1 MTIDE
6 RQRNEAELSRLL
18 SVSAAD
24 GIPRIDGDRGPMS
37 SGQRQMWF
45 FEQWSQGTPTYHT
58 PAVLWAD
65 GPLDPSVL
73 QAAYGALVRRHGA
86 LRTRFAE
93 GDGGHLDQFIDP
105 AVPAEYAFHDVSGRP
120 DAADAARRLVE
131 SDVRRPF
138 DLRGGPP
145 ARLTLVRVDPTRH
158 LLALTAHHMVVD
170 GVSLGV
176 LLRDLDV
183 LYREASGESAVP
195 PPEPRRYLDFAAFE
209 RDRLARSGLNEELAY
224 WRDRLSGAPDNLQ
237 VPASRPRPSTRR
249 FAGRTVTFFVPG
261 DVAARIRDLGSSVG
275 VTPFT
280 VYLTAFQIL
289 LTRFTGETDLVVG
302 TPVSLRDRPGLAD
315 VVGPLVNTVPIR
327 TDLSGRPD
335 LGEALRRT
343 HAAAAAAYA
352 HKDLPFER
360 MVTELAPQRSLAH
373 SPIVQVIFGTQER
386 PGVGASIGAA
396 RLSSET
402 VERGTA
408 KFDLT
413 WSVLLGDRTGFEVE
427 YDTDLFDGADID
439 RLVTAY
445 GHLLASAT
453 DAEQSIGDLD
463 LLGPQERA
471 AVLRR
476 SAAAKPGAATA
487 TLTELFARS
496 VAAQPEAIAVSDTH
510 RQLSYAD
517 LDQRSTALAHELRQH
532 GAGPGGIVGLC
543 VDRSVDLVVALLAV
557 IKSGAAYLPLE
568 VRYPRDRLEYML
580 EDAGVVAVLAD
591 EAGRDALSDG
601 PWPVID
607 AATDDA
613 PPVRPLD
620 LALTVDDLA
629 YVLYTSGTTGRPKAV
644 EVTHGNVSRL
654 LSSTQD
660 WFGFSNTDVWTMFH
674 AHSFDVSVWELW
686 GALAYGGR
694 LVVVPYL
701 VTRSPGEFHELVR
714 AEGVTVLNQTPS
726 AFRQFEAADAESGAR
741 LALRLVVFAGEAVD
755 LGSVGRWF
763 DRHGDESPTLVN
775 MYGITETTVHVTYRP
790 LRRGDVA
797 STSSPIG
804 VPIPDL
810 SVYLLDR
817 FGGLL
822 PDGVPGELYV
832 GGSGVAKG
840 YLSRP
845 ELTAER
851 FVADP
856 FSDIEGARLYRSGDV
871 ARRRADGELEYL
883 GRNDDQVKM
892 RGFRIEIGEI
902 DNVLSRVAGVRGAA
916 TTVRR
921 DNGPSRLVAYIVGP
935 GLTVGAI
942 RAEAAKVLPEYMV
955 PAVFVFLDE
964 LPMTPNGKIDRRRL
978 PAPQATRPDLAGEY
992 EAPRDDIERVIAESW
1007 AEVLEVDRVGV
1018 HDSFFDLGGDSI
1030 RTLQAI
1036 GTMKRRGLEITLP
1049 DLFRT
1054 PTVAELAPLAKPI
1067 GTTERRREPFS
1078 LVSEP
1083 DRAKLPEGL
1092 EDAYPMSVLQAGM
1105 VYHMTLDTENLPY
1118 HNVNVF
1124 RVGAPFHEVAFRQ
1137 AVADTVARHSIM
1149 RTAFDLSTY
1158 SEPMQLVYPT
1168 ADLPIDVEDLR
1179 GMSEA
1184 EQEAYLLGVL
1194 DRERRSTFSPGDV
1207 PLLRYKV
1214 HRRSEREF
1222 QWTITEHHAVFDGWS
1237 LFSTQ
1242 AETLQRYLLLLRDP
1256 QAPADPPPVAQFR
1269 DFIELEKA
1277 AIDSPEHRGYWAGK
1291 LDGYRPFQLP
1301 RWGNGPQGPRPGAD
1315 YDTPTEGE
1323 VIDGLRR
1330 WRFTSTRDASHRSTD
1345 TLIPPEVCE
1354 AVLAAAAQAGVPVKT
1369 VLLSAYL
1376 KVLSLLT
1383 GQRDVVA
1390 GVSTHGRPEDVDSTE
1405 VRGMFLN
1412 IPPVMVTV
1420 PGGTWLDL
1428 ILRTFAAEQ
1437 EMLPHQRYPYAH
1449 MQWDVG
1455 TRSRLFDT
1463 SFLYNHFHVMSDV
1476 LGAGVEILDGRVENQ
1491 AEYRVEP
1498 NSFSVNAGVLRN
1510 PRSNQMLWRVDYYTD
1525 RVSDE
1530 LAEAMHR
1537 YYVAVLRAMAALT
1550 DSQEAFSPLDAV
1562 EHDRLVYDWNGS
1574 REPICADLCLHD
1586 LVALQAGR
1594 TPQATAVSDGGLRL
1608 SYADLHER
1616 ATRLARHLRE
1626 LGAGPGSR
1634 VAVALPP
1641 GAELMVALLAVSR
1654 VGAASLPCEAPM
1666 VDGDLLGRIDLAVTT
1681 EAHAGRFGAG
1691 PTVAVDRDAAA
1702 IAEAAGSLSDPAVDP
1717 AATVGVVDGQPMSH
1731 RALVAYLT
1739 WAVEEY
1745 GGRSAGGGV
1754 PLTAVPASAAGFAHA
1769 FLPLALGE
1777 QVRVLPGDADL
1788 RQQAPFGVLPLSPAR
1803 LAELSATGDRRAA
1816 AKLAGTIL
1824 VHGDSFPQRVL
1835 DAWRELAPESVVMHE
1850 FHALGGVCADEG
1862 GDGGWSARVPVG
1874 RPLPG
1879 MTAYVLGED
1888 GRITPPGVM
1897 GMLHFGGVEVAG
1909 EPSVSGPIDG
1919 ERLRPT
1925 GRYARWLP
1933 DGRLDVLDPE
1943 TIAGSPV
1950 DVTGIASVLSGLD
1963 GVSDAVVTVEDQAL
1977 VAYVVGE
1984 PPRSVDEI
1992 DAVLPAGLEIAA
2004 YHRIERIP
2012 LGADGRIDRAAMAS
2026 HDSEAQTDRDGDA
2039 AASLLETEIAALWSD
2054 LLHTPIDDVTVDFF
2068 EVGGQSLKV
2077 AQLRDR
2083 IGTRYGV
2090 EVPLITFFRARTVRD
2105 QAAVVTAAGSVQG
2118 GAR

>member
-18 SVSAAD
+18 KMSGSD
-24 GIPRIDGDRGPMS
+24 DIPRVEGDRGPMS

-45 FEQWSQGTPTYHT
+45 FEQWSRGTPTYHT
-58 PAVLWAD
+58 PAVFWAD

-73 QAAYGALVRRHGA
+73 GTAYAALVRRHGA
-86 LRTRFAE
+86 LRTRFAD
-93 GDGGHLDQFIDP
+93 GDGRRLDQFVDP
-105 AVPAEYAFHDVSGRP
+105 AVPAEYAFHDVSGRA

-131 SDVRRPF
+131 AAVRRPF
-138 DLRGGPP
+138 DLRQGPP
-145 ARLTLVRVDPTRH
+145 ARLTLIRVDPRRH
-158 LLALTAHHMVVD
+158 LLALTVHHMVGD

-183 LYREASGESAVP
+183 LYREADGESAVP
-195 PPEPRRYLDFAAFE
+195 PPEPGRYLDFAAFE
-209 RDRLARSGLNEELAY
+209 HDRLSGGGLDEELAY
-224 WRDRLSGAPDNLQ
+224 WRDRLAGAPEILP
-237 VPASRPRPSTRR
+237 VPTSGPRPSTRR
-249 FAGRTVTFFVPG
+249 FAGRTVTFLVP
-261 DVAARIRDLGSSVG
+261 DEVAARVRDLSGSVG

-280 VYLTAFQIL
+280 GYLTAFQIL

-302 TPVSLRDRPGLAD
+302 TPVSLRDRPGLAH

-335 LGEALRRT
+335 LAEALRRT

-360 MVTELAPQRSLAH
+360 MVTELAPQRSLSH
-373 SPIVQVIFGTQER
+373 SPIVQVVFGAQER

-396 RLSSET
+396 RLSGET

-413 WSVLLGDRTGFEVE
+413 WSVFLGEHTSFEVE
-427 YDTDLFDGADID
+427 YDSDLFDATDID
-439 RLVTAY
+439 RLIAAY
-445 GHLLASAT
+445 GHLLTSAT
-453 DAEQSIGDLD
+453 DPARSIGDLD
-463 LLGPQERA
+463 LLDPQERA

-476 SAAAKPGAATA
+476 SAAARPTVATEA
-487 TLTELFARS
+487 LTELFARS
-496 VAAQPEAIAVSDTH
+496 VDARPDAIAVSDTH

-517 LDQRSTALAHELRQH
+517 LDQRSTALAHALRQH
-532 GAGPGGIVGLC
+532 GAGPGSIVGLC

-557 IKSGAAYLPLE
+557 LKSGAAYLPLD
-568 VRYPRDRLEYML
+568 VRYPRDRLGYML
-580 EDAGVVAVLAD
+580 DDAGTHAVVAD
-591 EAGRDALSDG
+591 KAGRAALPEG
-601 PWPVID
+601 PWPVVD
-607 AATDDA
+607 VAHNA
-613 PPVRPLD
+613 PLARPLEV
-620 LALTVDDLA
+620 TVSVQDRA

-654 LSSTQD
+654 LSSTQH
-660 WFGFSNTDVWTMFH
+660 WFGFRDTDVWTMFH
-674 AHSFDVSVWELW
+674 SHSFDFSVWEMW

-701 VTRSPGEFHELVR
+701 VARSPGDFHELVR

-726 AFRQFEAADAESGAR
+726 AFRQFEAADADSGAR
-741 LALRLVVFAGEAVD
+741 LALRLVVFGGEAVD

-763 DRHGDESPTLVN
+763 DRRGDESPRLVN

-790 LRRGDVA
+790 LRRRDVA
-797 STSSPIG
+797 STGSPLG

-822 PDGVPGELYV
+822 PDGVPGEFYV
-832 GGSGVAKG
+832 GGGGVAKG
-840 YLSRP
+840 YLGHP

-856 FSDIEGARLYRSGDV
+856 FSDVDGARLYRTGDV
-871 ARRRADGELEYL
+871 GRRRADGELEYL
-883 GRNDDQVKM
+883 GRNDDQVKI

-902 DNVLSRVAGVRGAA
+902 DNVLSRIAGVRAAA

-921 DNGPSRLVAYIVGP
+921 DGGAPRLVAYVVGP
-935 GLTVGAI
+935 GLTVGTL
-942 RAEAAKVLPEYMV
+942 RTEAAKVLPEHMI
-955 PAVFVFLDE
+955 PAVFVFLDA
-964 LPMTPNGKIDRRRL
+964 LPTTPNGKVDHQRL
-978 PAPQATRPDLAGEY
+978 PAPQATRPDLAGQY
-992 EAPRDDIERVIAESW
+992 EAPRDGVERIIAEAW

-1036 GTMKRRGLEITLP
+1036 GTVKKRGLEIMLP

-1054 PTVAELAPLAKPI
+1054 PTVAELAPLAKPVDA
-1067 GTTERRREPFS
+1067 TDRRREPFS
-1078 LVSEP
+1078 LVSEQ
-1083 DRAKLPEGL
+1083 DRAALPKGL

-1124 RVGAPFHEVAFRQ
+1124 RVGAPFHEAAFRQ
-1137 AVADTVARHSIM
+1137 AVADTVTRHSIM

-1168 ADLPIDVEDLR
+1168 ADLPVEVEDLR
-1179 GMSEA
+1179 GMSAA
-1184 EQEAYLLGVL
+1184 EQEEYLLGVL

-1207 PLLRYKV
+1207 PLLRYLV
-1214 HRRSEREF
+1214 HRRSDREF

-1242 AETLQRYLLLLRDP
+1242 AETLRRYLQLLRDP

-1269 DFIELEKA
+1269 DFIELERE
-1277 AIDSPEHRGYWAGK
+1277 AIESPEHRGYWAGK

-1301 RWGNGPQGPRPGAD
+1301 RWGNGPRGPKPGAD
-1315 YDTPTEGE
+1315 YDTPTGGE
-1323 VIDGLRR
+1323 VIDGVRR
-1330 WRFTSTRDASHRSTD
+1330 WRFTSTGDASHRSTD
-1345 TLIPPEVCE
+1345 TLIPPELCE
-1354 AVLAAAAQAGVPVKT
+1354 AVLAAAAQAGVPLKT

-1383 GQRDVVA
+1383 GERDVVA

-1420 PGGTWLDL
+1420 SGGTWLDL
-1428 ILRTFAAEQ
+1428 IQRTFAAEQ
-1437 EMLPHQRYPYAH
+1437 EMLPYRRYPYAH

-1476 LGAGVEILDGRVENQ
+1476 LGAGVEIMDGRVENQ

-1530 LAEAMHR
+1530 MGEAMHR
-1537 YYVAVLRAMAALT
+1537 YYVAVLRAMATPT
-1550 DSQEAFSPLDAV
+1550 DSQEGFSPLGAV

-1574 REPICADLCLHD
+1574 REPICGDLCLHD
-1586 LVALQAGR
+1586 VVALQAGR
-1594 TPQATAVSDGGLRL
+1594 TPQATAVSDGGPGL

-1616 ATRLARHLRE
+1616 VTRLARHLRR

-1634 VAVALPP
+1634 VAVAVPP

-1654 VGAASLPCEAPM
+1654 IGATSLPYAAPP
-1666 VDGDLLGRIDLAVTT
+1666 VDGDMLGRIDLAVTT
-1681 EAHAGRFGAG
+1681 EADAGRFGTG
-1691 PTVAVDRDAAA
+1691 PTVALDRDAAA
-1702 IAEAAGSLSDPAVDP
+1702 IAAATGSLSDPAVDP
-1717 AATVGVVDGQPMSH
+1717 ATAVCVVDGQPMSH
-1731 RALVAYLT
+1731 RALVAYLA
-1739 WAVEEY
+1739 WAAEEY
-1745 GGRSAGGGV
+1745 GGRTCGGGV

-1769 FLPLALGE
+1769 FLPLVLGE
-1777 QVRVLPGDADL
+1777 HVRVLPADVDL
-1788 RQQAPFGVLPLSPAR
+1788 RQQAPFGVLPLAPAQ
-1803 LAELSATGDRRAA
+1803 LAELSATGDRHAA
-1816 AKLAGTIL
+1816 AKLAGTI
-1824 VHGDSFPQRVL
+1824 VIHGDPFPERVL
-1835 DAWRELAPESVVMHE
+1835 DAWRELAPDSVVVHE
-1850 FHALGGVCADEG
+1850 FHAFGGVCAGEG
-1862 GDGGWSARVPVG
+1862 GDGGWSVRVPVG

-1879 MTAYVLGED
+1879 MTAYVLGAD
-1888 GRITPPGVM
+1888 GRITPPGVT
-1897 GMLHFGGVEVAG
+1897 GVLHFGGVEVAG

-1943 TIAGSPV
+1943 TIAGRPV
-1950 DVTGIASVLSGLD
+1950 DVTAVASVLAGLD
-1963 GVSDAVVTVEDQAL
+1963 GVGDAVVAVEDSAL

-1984 PPRSVDEI
+1984 PPYPADEV
-1992 DAVLPAGLEIAA
+1992 DAVLPAGLEISA
-2004 YHRIERIP
+2004 YRRLDRIP
-2012 LGADGRIDRAAMAS
+2012 LGGDGRIDRAALAS
-2026 HDSEAQTDRDGDA
+2026 HACEALADRGEGA
-2039 AASLLETEIAALWSD
+2039 AASPLETEIAALWSD
-2054 LLHTPIDDVTVDFF
+2054 LLHTPIDDMTVDFF
-2068 EVGGQSLKV
+2068 EVGGQSLKA

-2083 IGTRYGV
+2083 IGARYAV

-2105 QAAVVTAAGSVQG
+2105 QAVVVIEAVSVQRG
-2118 GAR
+2118 VR